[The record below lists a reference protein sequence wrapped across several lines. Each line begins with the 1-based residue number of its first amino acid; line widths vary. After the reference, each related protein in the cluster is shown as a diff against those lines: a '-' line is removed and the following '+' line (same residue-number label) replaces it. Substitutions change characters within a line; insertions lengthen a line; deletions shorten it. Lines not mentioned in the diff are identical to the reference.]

1 MYKKYKDDLFDS
13 LLALALYET
22 SLSESENYP
31 EDEIEK
37 ITLSEECD
45 TKIRKMG
52 RRVKYTR
59 FLKSSARS
67 VSKVVA
73 GIAVVMG
80 ISFCTLLLNSEV
92 RAACYSAIVT
102 FYEKYVEILI
112 HPSAQDEK
120 PEITVGYIPEGYK
133 LTDSDNNEY
142 MSTLIFYNDAGH
154 RLFIQHSQISTNL
167 QADMEHYQ
175 IRDIVIHTYPGKLFL
190 TSDPDF
196 TNMLVWYKDED
207 TYTIIADLPEDVLIK
222 IAKNLK

>member
-13 LLALALYET
+13 LLALALYES

-80 ISFCTLLLNSEV
+80 ISFL
-92 RAACYSAIVT
+92 YSA
-102 FYEKYVEILI
+102 
-112 HPSAQDEK
+112 
-120 PEITVGYIPEGYK
+120 
-133 LTDSDNNEY
+133 
-142 MSTLIFYNDAGH
+142 
-154 RLFIQHSQISTNL
+154 
-167 QADMEHYQ
+167 
-175 IRDIVIHTYPGKLFL
+175 
-190 TSDPDF
+190 
-196 TNMLVWYKDED
+196 
-207 TYTIIADLPEDVLIK
+207 
-222 IAKNLK
+222 LK